1 MVHYQYPQQ
10 QVVTKKNLRRVC
22 GDKLNSKKSQYIH
35 FCLLSTDY
43 VCKHKQAYYAQK
55 LGYMSAFF
63 PLSWS
68 ANKYDTMGSN
78 LNEEKIKNFV

>member
-1 MVHYQYPQQ
+1 MYA
-10 QVVTKKNLRRVC
+10 NI
-22 GDKLNSKKSQYIH
+22 N
-35 FCLLSTDY
+35 
-43 VCKHKQAYYAQK
+43 KHMYCAQK

-78 LNEEKIKNFV
+78 LNEAEIDFYTKFCVLNLRDRKQSCEHVKA